1 MRSQKTITKCSILSF
16 TPAVTC
22 CMCLDLVKGLLIW
35 YSLKVDKTATQLH
48 CQGASHLVRSA
59 ICDRSTCKSFRVPP
73 FTLLHELYNSVYCN
87 YVIVMQRLVGWFW
100 GQGKKG
106 VCIDKKLHCG
116 PTVCSVHIGTPL
128 LRRPCIGTGNSSF
141 IARCP

>member
-73 FTLLHELYNSVYCN
+73 FTLLHELYNSVYYS
-87 YVIVMQRLVGWFW
+87 YVIITQRLVGWFW

-106 VCIDKKLHCG
+106 VCIDKKNCTVAPRFVLYTLEPLYCG
-116 PTVCSVHIGTPL
+116 DHALGLAIRPL
-128 LRRPCIGTGNSSF
+128 
-141 IARCP
+141 